1 MFKMARFAT
10 LIGLG
15 LAISS
20 LIGLMAKHLPLL
32 TSGIWVFFLLV
43 ILLTLMSYFAGPLL
57 DHHFG
62 WSDDTSLGLS
72 IALFIIF
79 VVGTLIGWLTI

>member
-10 LIGLG
+10 HLGLG

-20 LIGLMAKHLPLL
+20 FLGLMAKSLPFL
-32 TSGIWVFFLLV
+32 TVGLWVVFLL
-43 ILLTLMSYFAGPLL
+43 LLVLTVMAYFAGPLL

-62 WSDDTSLGLS
+62 WVTDTTFGLA
-72 IALFIIF
+72 IALLLTFIL
-79 VVGTLIGWLTI
+79 GALIGWLVS

>member
-1 MFKMARFAT
+1 MFKMARFGT
-10 LIGLG
+10 LVGLG

-20 LIGLMAKHLPLL
+20 LIGLMAKQIPVL
-32 TSGIWVFFLLV
+32 TSGVWVFFLLV

-57 DHHFG
+57 DRHFG

-79 VVGTLIGWLTI
+79 ITGTLIGWLTT

>member
-20 LIGLMAKHLPLL
+20 FIGLMARHFPPLSIGLWIL
-32 TSGIWVFFLLV
+32 TLILLV
-43 ILLTLMSYFAGPLL
+43 LMLMSYFAGPLL

-62 WSDDTSLGLS
+62 WNEDTSFGIA
-72 IALFIIF
+72 IALFLIF
-79 VVGTLIGWLTI
+79 TIGGLIGWLVS

>member
-20 LIGLMAKHLPLL
+20 LIGLMAKHLPPL
-32 TSGIWVFFLLV
+32 TSGLWVFFLLV
-43 ILLTLMSYFAGPLL
+43 IVLLLMSYFAGPLL
-57 DHHFG
+57 DRHFG
-62 WSDDTSLGLS
+62 WSEDTSLGLS
-72 IALFIIF
+72 ISLFVIF
-79 VVGTLIGWLTI
+79 IVGTLIGWLTI

>member
-20 LIGLMAKHLPLL
+20 FIGLMARHLPPLTVGLWVLL
-32 TSGIWVFFLLV
+32 LLV
-43 ILLTLMSYFAGPLL
+43 FVLVLMSYFAGPLL
-57 DHHFG
+57 DRHFG
-62 WSDDTSLGLS
+62 WNEDTTLGMA
-72 IALFIIF
+72 IALFLTLII
-79 VVGTLIGWLTI
+79 GGIIGWLVT

>member
-20 LIGLMAKHLPLL
+20 FIGLMARHLPPLTIGLWVVLILL
-32 TSGIWVFFLLV
+32 IV
-43 ILLTLMSYFAGPLL
+43 LTLMSYFAGPLL
-57 DHHFG
+57 DQYFG
-62 WSDDTSLGLS
+62 WDEDTSLGLA
-72 IALFIIF
+72 IALFLVFII
-79 VVGTLIGWLTI
+79 GGLIGWLTT